1 MSRLNATRSTL
12 GNLLGMGHCANCGAA
27 LEAAWKFCIVCG
39 TTTAPTVGVVIPGAI
54 RPATATMSE
63 QDDEPDDAPAPR
75 RKKISLSLIIG
86 STIGVVGM
94 VLIIYVATIVFESRR

>member
-39 TTTAPTVGVVIPGAI
+39 TTTAPGVGVVIPGAI
-54 RPATATMSE
+54 RPATAPIS
-63 QDDEPDDAPAPR
+63 EPDDGPAPR
-75 RKKISLSLIIG
+75 RKKINLSLIIG

>member
-27 LEAAWKFCIVCG
+27 LEAAWKFCVICG
-39 TTTAPTVGVVIPGAI
+39 TTTAPSVGVVIPGAI
-54 RPATATMSE
+54 RPATAPISE
-63 QDDEPDDAPAPR
+63 QDDELAPR
-75 RKKISLSLIIG
+75 RKKINLSLIIG

>member
-27 LEAAWKFCIVCG
+27 LEAAWKFCVICG
-39 TTTAPTVGVVIPGAI
+39 TTTAPSVGVVIPGAI
-54 RPATATMSE
+54 RPATPPISE
-63 QDDEPDDAPAPR
+63 QDDEPAPR
-75 RKKISLSLIIG
+75 RKKINLSLIIG

>member
-1 MSRLNATRSTL
+1 
-12 GNLLGMGHCANCGAA
+12 
-27 LEAAWKFCIVCG
+27 
-39 TTTAPTVGVVIPGAI
+39 
-54 RPATATMSE
+54 MSE

-75 RKKISLSLIIG
+75 RKKINLSLIIG